1 MVADLTLMTKLSGR
15 KNTHL
20 MRNAIRRLILLSAI
34 VATAATATSA
44 ALADKI
50 GVAAAV
56 VNQVQGVSGSNSR
69 PLSAGSDV
77 FAREHIRTGD
87 ASTAQLMFL
96 DKTTVSIGPRADL
109 ALDSFVYDPNK
120 GTGKVVIN
128 AAQGAFRFMTGSQ
141 NPKNYAIKT
150 PVATIGIRG
159 TVLDLLL
166 TGNPTIGY
174 TLTIISVECCA
185 IITLPNGQV
194 INLTTPGTAYV
205 ITSGGGVTGPIQ
217 WDGTIIN
224 ASGGLQ
230 FPLYGWTFLGEPGPN
245 GLPTTQIGNI
255 DQLNAVIAGQLKALP
270 PPIVTYNTGN

>member
-1 MVADLTLMTKLSGR
+1 M
-15 KNTHL
+15 H
-20 MRNAIRRLILLSAI
+20 NAVRRLIILGGI
-34 VATAATATSA
+34 VAITATAMGNA
-44 ALADKI
+44 MAEKI

-56 VNQVQGVSGSNSR
+56 VNQVQGVSGSTSR

-77 FAREHIRTGD
+77 FAREHIRTSD
-87 ASTAQLMFL
+87 ASTAQLLFL
-96 DKTTVSIGPRADL
+96 DKTTVNIGPRADL

-141 NPKNYAIKT
+141 NPRNYAIKT

-159 TVLDLLL
+159 TVLDLLI

-185 IITLPNGQV
+185 SITLPNGKV

-205 ITSGGGVTGPIQ
+205 ITSAGGVTGPIQ

-224 ASGGLQ
+224 GLGGLQ
-230 FPLYGWTFLGEPGPN
+230 FPLFGWTFLGEPGPN
-245 GLPTTQIGNI
+245 GLPISQIGNI
-255 DQLNAVIAGQLKALP
+255 DQLNAVIAGQLKAITP
-270 PPIVTYNTGN
+270 PPRNTD